1 MKINVAIIMGGYSSE
16 NQISKKSGK
25 VVFENLENI
34 FKCYNI
40 YITTSEWYYIDSS
53 NKKFKI
59 DQNDFT
65 IVNHPKIKFD
75 CIFNAIHGDPGEN
88 GKIQS
93 YFENLNIP
101 ITGSNSSQSE
111 ITFDK
116 IKCIDFL
123 KNEGVKVAKSYVVK
137 RNDSFDVNDIINH
150 VGLPCFVKASNSGS
164 SFGVYKAYKKSELA
178 DSIKKAKKYD
188 DNILIETFI
197 KGREFSV
204 GVVKYNNQIV
214 VLPITE
220 IITSNDF
227 FDYQAKYKGKSEEI
241 TPAKLENNLKIKLEE
256 IAKKIYITLNI
267 KGLSRSEFILN
278 DNEFYFLEINTVPG
292 LSKESILPQQ
302 SIQAGI
308 PIDKLFASTVYEAIA
323 NTN

>member
-1 MKINVAIIMGGYSSE
+1 MEINVAIIMGGYSLENHISE
-16 NQISKKSGK
+16 KSGK
-25 VVFENLENI
+25 VVFENLNNI

-40 YITTSEWYYIDSS
+40 YITNEEWYYIDSS

-59 DQNDFT
+59 DQDDFT
-65 IVNHPKIKFD
+65 IINHPKIRFD

-93 YFENLNIP
+93 YFESLNIP
-101 ITGSNSSQSE
+101 ITGCDSSQSKL
-111 ITFDK
+111 TFDK

-123 KNEGVKVAKSYVVK
+123 KNKGVKVAKSFALNK
-137 RNDSFDVNDIINH
+137 NDSSDINEIINK

-164 SFGVYKAYKKSELA
+164 SFGVYKAYKKSDLA
-178 DSIKKAKKYD
+178 DSIEKAKKFD

-197 KGREFSV
+197 QGREFSV
-204 GVVKYNNQIV
+204 GVVKYNQQIV

-227 FDYQAKYKGKSEEI
+227 FDYQAKYEGKSEEI
-241 TPAKLENNLKIKLEE
+241 TPAILEKNLKIKLEQA
-256 IAKKIYITLNI
+256 AKKIYKILKI
-267 KGLSRSEFILN
+267 KGLSRSEYILK

-308 PIDKLFASTVYEAIA
+308 PIEKLFISTIREAM
-323 NTN
+323 TNIN

>member
-16 NQISKKSGK
+16 NQISEKSGK
-25 VVFENLENI
+25 VVFENLNNI

-40 YITTSEWYYIDSS
+40 YISLGEWYYIDSS

-59 DQNDFT
+59 DKDDFT
-65 IVNHPKIKFD
+65 IVNHPKIRFD

-93 YFENLNIP
+93 YFESLNIP
-101 ITGSNSSQSE
+101 ITGSDSSQSK

-123 KNEGVKVAKSYVVK
+123 KNKGIKVAKSFALNI
-137 RNDSFDVNDIINH
+137 NDSFDINEIINQ

-164 SFGVYKAYKKSELA
+164 SFGVYKAYKKSDLA
-178 DSIKKAKKYD
+178 DSIKKARKYD

-197 KGREFSV
+197 NGREFSV
-204 GVVKYNNQIV
+204 GVVKYDNRIV

-227 FDYQAKYKGKSEEI
+227 FDYQAKYEGKSQEI
-241 TPAKLENNLKIKLEE
+241 TPANLENNLKIKLKET
-256 IAKKIYITLNI
+256 AKKIYKTLKI
-267 KGLSRSEFILN
+267 KGLSRSEFILK

-302 SIQAGI
+302 SIEAGI
-308 PIDKLFASTVYEAIA
+308 PIDKLFASTIYEAIA
-323 NTN
+323 NIN

>member
-1 MKINVAIIMGGYSSE
+1 MEINVAIIMGGYSSE
-16 NQISKKSGK
+16 NQISEKSGE
-25 VVFENLENI
+25 VVYENLKGI

-40 YITTSEWYYIDSS
+40 YITNDEWYYMDSS

-59 DQNDFT
+59 DQNNFT
-65 IVNHPKIKFD
+65 IIQHPEIKFD

-93 YFENLNIP
+93 YFENLRIP

-111 ITFDK
+111 ITFNK

-123 KNEGVKVAKSYVVK
+123 KNECVKVAKS
-137 RNDSFDVNDIINH
+137 FIINKNDLFDINEIINQ

-164 SFGVYKAYKKSELA
+164 SFGVYKVYKTKELA

-188 DNILIETFI
+188 DNILIESFI
-197 KGREFSV
+197 HGREFSV
-204 GVVKYNNQIV
+204 GVVKYNNQII

-227 FDYQAKYKGKSEEI
+227 FDYQAKYEGKSKEV
-241 TPAKLENNLKIKLEE
+241 TPAAIENNLKIKLEK
-256 IAKKIYITLNI
+256 IARKIYKTLKI
-267 KGLSRSEFILN
+267 KGLSRSEFIMK

-302 SIQAGI
+302 SIHAGI
-308 PIDKLFASTVYEAIA
+308 PIDKLFASTIYEAMENI
-323 NTN
+323 N

>member
-1 MKINVAIIMGGYSSE
+1 MKINVASIMGGYSLE
-16 NQISKKSGK
+16 NQISEKSGK
-25 VVFENLENI
+25 VVFDNLNNI
-34 FKCYNI
+34 FNCYNI
-40 YITTSEWYYIDSS
+40 YITNEEWYYVDST

-59 DQNDFT
+59 DQNNFK
-65 IVNHPKIKFD
+65 IIEQPKIKFD

-93 YFENLNIP
+93 YFENLSIP
-101 ITGSNSSQSE
+101 ITGCDSSQSE

-123 KNEGVKVAKSYVVK
+123 KNKSVKVANSFVLNKS
-137 RNDSFDVNDIINH
+137 DSLNINKIISQ
-150 VGLPCFVKASNSGS
+150 VGLPCFVKASKSGS
-164 SFGVYKAYKKSELA
+164 SFGVYKAYKKNDLVDA
-178 DSIKKAKKYD
+178 IKKAKKYD
-188 DNILIETFI
+188 DNILIESFI
-197 KGREFSV
+197 NGREFSV
-204 GVVKYNNQIV
+204 GVVKYNNQII

-227 FDYQAKYKGKSEEI
+227 FDYQAKYEGKSEEI
-241 TPAKLENNLKIKLEE
+241 TPAVIENNLKIELKK
-256 IAKKIYITLNI
+256 IAKKIYKTLKI
-267 KGLSRSEFILN
+267 KGLSRSEFILKDN
-278 DNEFYFLEINTVPG
+278 DFYFLEINTVPG

-308 PIDKLFASTVYEAIA
+308 PIDKLFASTIHEAME

>member
-40 YITTSEWYYIDSS
+40 YITTNEWYYIDSS

-101 ITGSNSSQSE
+101 VTGSNSSQSE

-123 KNEGVKVAKSYVVK
+123 KNKGIKVAKSFTLNI
-137 RNDSFDVNDIINH
+137 NDSFDVNDIINH

-308 PIDKLFASTVYEAIA
+308 PIDKLFASTIYEAIA

>member
-40 YITTSEWYYIDSS
+40 YITTNEWYYIDSS

>member
-1 MKINVAIIMGGYSSE
+1 MKINVAIIMGGYSLE
-16 NQISKKSGK
+16 NQISEKSGK
-25 VVFENLENI
+25 VVFDNLNNI
-34 FKCYNI
+34 FNCYNI
-40 YITTSEWYYIDSS
+40 YITNEEWYYVDST

-59 DQNDFT
+59 DQNNFK
-65 IVNHPKIKFD
+65 IIEQPKIKFD

-93 YFENLNIP
+93 YFENLSIP
-101 ITGSNSSQSE
+101 ITGCDSSQSE

-123 KNEGVKVAKSYVVK
+123 KNKSVKVANSFVLNK
-137 RNDSFDVNDIINH
+137 RDSLNINKIINQ

-164 SFGVYKAYKKSELA
+164 SFGVYKAYKKNDLVET
-178 DSIKKAKKYD
+178 IKKAKKYD
-188 DNILIETFI
+188 DNVLIESFI
-197 KGREFSV
+197 NGREFSV
-204 GVVKYNNQIV
+204 GVVKFNNKII

-227 FDYQAKYKGKSEEI
+227 FDYRAKYEGESEEI
-241 TPAKLENNLKIKLEE
+241 TPAFIENNLKIKLEK
-256 IAKKIYITLNI
+256 IAKKIYKTLKI
-267 KGLSRSEFILN
+267 KGLSRSEFILK

-308 PIDKLFASTVYEAIA
+308 PIDKLFASTVYEAME

>member
-16 NQISKKSGK
+16 NQISEKSGK
-25 VVFENLENI
+25 VVFENLNNI

-40 YITTSEWYYIDSS
+40 YISRGEWYYRDSR

-59 DQNDFT
+59 DKDDFT
-65 IVNHPKIKFD
+65 IVNHPKNRFD

-93 YFENLNIP
+93 YFESLNIP
-101 ITGSNSSQSE
+101 ITGSDSSQSE

-123 KNEGVKVAKSYVVK
+123 KNKGIKVAKSFTL
-137 RNDSFDVNDIINH
+137 NINHSFDINEIINQ

-164 SFGVYKAYKKSELA
+164 SFGVYKAYKKSDLV

-204 GVVKYNNQIV
+204 GVVKYDNQIV

-227 FDYQAKYKGKSEEI
+227 FDYQAKYEGKSKEI
-241 TPAKLENNLKIKLEE
+241 TPAKLENN
-256 IAKKIYITLNI
+256 
-267 KGLSRSEFILN
+267 
-278 DNEFYFLEINTVPG
+278 
-292 LSKESILPQQ
+292 
-302 SIQAGI
+302 
-308 PIDKLFASTVYEAIA
+308 
-323 NTN
+323 

>member
-1 MKINVAIIMGGYSSE
+1 MKKNIAIIMGGYSSE
-16 NQISKKSGK
+16 NQISEKSGEVAFK
-25 VVFENLENI
+25 NLNNI
-34 FKCYNI
+34 FKCYKI
-40 YITTSEWYYIDSS
+40 YITKKEWYYLNSE
-53 NKKFKI
+53 NTKFKI
-59 DQNDFT
+59 DQNNFT
-65 IVNHPKIKFD
+65 IQDHPKVKFD

-123 KNEGVKVAKSYVVK
+123 KTMGVKVAKSFTLNK
-137 RNDSFDVNDIINH
+137 NDLLDIKQIIDK

-164 SFGVYKAYKKSELA
+164 SYGVYKAYKESDLI
-178 DSIKKAKKYD
+178 DSIEKAKEYD
-188 DNILIETFI
+188 ENILVETHVE
-197 KGREFSV
+197 GREFSV
-204 GVVKYNNQIV
+204 GVVMFNGRMV

-227 FDYQAKYKGKSEEI
+227 FDYQAKYEGNSEEI
-241 TPAKLENNLKIKLEE
+241 TPALIENNLKIKLEK
-256 IAKKIYITLNI
+256 IARKIYKTLEI
-267 KGLSRSEFILN
+267 RGLSRSEFILK
-278 DNEFYFLEINTVPG
+278 DDEFYFLEINTVPG

-302 SIQAGI
+302 SIHAGI
-308 PIDKLFASTVYEAIA
+308 PIDKLFTSTIYEAMA
-323 NTN
+323 KVN

>member
-16 NQISKKSGK
+16 NQISEKSGK
-25 VVFENLENI
+25 VVFENLNNI

-40 YITTSEWYYIDSS
+40 YITSGEWYYKDSS

-59 DQNDFT
+59 NKDNFT
-65 IVNHPKIKFD
+65 IVNHPKIRFD
-75 CIFNAIHGDPGEN
+75 CVFNAIHGDPGEN

-93 YFENLNIP
+93 YFESLNIP
-101 ITGSNSSQSE
+101 ITGSDSSQSE

-123 KNEGVKVAKSYVVK
+123 KNKGIKVAKSFTL
-137 RNDSFDVNDIINH
+137 NINHSFDINEIINQ

-164 SFGVYKAYKKSELA
+164 SFGVYKAYKKSDLV

-204 GVVKYNNQIV
+204 GVVKYDNQIV

-227 FDYQAKYKGKSEEI
+227 FDYQAKYEGKSKEI
-241 TPAKLENNLKIKLEE
+241 TPANLENNLKIKLKET
-256 IAKKIYITLNI
+256 AKKIYKTLKI
-267 KGLSRSEFILN
+267 KGLSRSEFILK

-308 PIDKLFASTVYEAIA
+308 PIDKLFASTIYEAMA
-323 NTN
+323 NIN

>member
-34 FKCYNI
+34 FKCYKI
-40 YITTSEWYYIDSS
+40 YITTNEWYYIDSS

>member
-16 NQISKKSGK
+16 NQISEKSGK
-25 VVFENLENI
+25 VVFENLNNI

-40 YITTSEWYYIDSS
+40 YITSGEWYYKDSS

-59 DQNDFT
+59 NKDNFT
-65 IVNHPKIKFD
+65 IVNHPKIRFD
-75 CIFNAIHGDPGEN
+75 CVFNAIHGDPGEN

-93 YFENLNIP
+93 YFESLNIP
-101 ITGSNSSQSE
+101 ITGSDSSQSE

-123 KNEGVKVAKSYVVK
+123 KNKGIKVAKSFTLNI
-137 RNDSFDVNDIINH
+137 NDSFDVNEIINQL
-150 VGLPCFVKASNSGS
+150 GLPCFVKASNSGS
-164 SFGVYKAYKKSELA
+164 SFGVYKAYKKSDLA
-178 DSIKKAKKYD
+178 ESIKKARKYD

-197 KGREFSV
+197 NGREFSV
-204 GVVKYNNQIV
+204 GVVKYDNQIV

-227 FDYQAKYKGKSEEI
+227 FDYQAKYEGKSEEI
-241 TPAKLENNLKIKLEE
+241 TPANLENNLKIKLKET
-256 IAKKIYITLNI
+256 AKKIYKTLKI
-267 KGLSRSEFILN
+267 KGLSRSEFILKN
-278 DNEFYFLEINTVPG
+278 NEFYFLEINTVPG

-302 SIQAGI
+302 SIEAGI
-308 PIDKLFASTVYEAIA
+308 PIDKLFASTIYEAMA
-323 NTN
+323 NIN

>member
-25 VVFENLENI
+25 VVFENLDNV

-40 YITTSEWYYIDSS
+40 YITTKEWYYIDSS

-65 IVNHPKIKFD
+65 IANHPKIKFD

-93 YFENLNIP
+93 YFENLSIP

-123 KNEGVKVAKSYVVK
+123 KNKGVKVAKSFAVK
-137 RNDSFDVNDIINH
+137 RNDSFDINEIINE

-164 SFGVYKAYKKSELA
+164 SFGVYKAYKKSELV

-241 TPAKLENNLKIKLEE
+241 TPANLENNLKIKLEE
-256 IAKKIYITLNI
+256 TAKKIYKTLNI

-278 DNEFYFLEINTVPG
+278 DDEFYFLEINTVPG

-308 PIDKLFASTVYEAIA
+308 PIDKLFTSTIYEAMAII
-323 NTN
+323 N

>member
-101 ITGSNSSQSE
+101 VTGSNSSQSE

>member
-16 NQISKKSGK
+16 NQISEKSGK
-25 VVFENLENI
+25 IVFENLKNI

-40 YITTSEWYYIDSS
+40 YITRGEWYYRNSS

-59 DQNDFT
+59 DKDDFT
-65 IVNHPKIKFD
+65 IVNHPKIRFD
-75 CIFNAIHGDPGEN
+75 CVFNAIHGDPGEN

-93 YFENLNIP
+93 YFESLNIP
-101 ITGSNSSQSE
+101 ITGCDSSQSK

-123 KNEGVKVAKSYVVK
+123 KNKGIKVAKSFTLNI
-137 RNDSFDVNDIINH
+137 NDSFDINEIINQ

-164 SFGVYKAYKKSELA
+164 SFGVYKAYKKSDLA
-178 DSIKKAKKYD
+178 DSIKKARKYD

-197 KGREFSV
+197 NGREFSV
-204 GVVKYNNQIV
+204 GVVKYDNRIV

-227 FDYQAKYKGKSEEI
+227 FDYQAKYEGKSQEI
-241 TPAKLENNLKIKLEE
+241 TPANLENNLKIKLKET
-256 IAKKIYITLNI
+256 AKKIYKTLKI
-267 KGLSRSEFILN
+267 KGLSRSEFILK

-308 PIDKLFASTVYEAIA
+308 PIDKLFASTIYEAMA
-323 NTN
+323 NIN

>member
-1 MKINVAIIMGGYSSE
+1 MKINVAIIMGGYSLE
-16 NQISKKSGK
+16 NQISEKSGK
-25 VVFENLENI
+25 VVFDSLNNI
-34 FKCYNI
+34 FNCYNI
-40 YITTSEWYYIDSS
+40 YITNEEWYYVDST

-59 DQNDFT
+59 DQNNFK
-65 IVNHPKIKFD
+65 IIEQPKIKFD

-93 YFENLNIP
+93 YFENLSIP
-101 ITGSNSSQSE
+101 ITGCDSSQSE

-123 KNEGVKVAKSYVVK
+123 KNKSVKVANSFVLNKS
-137 RNDSFDVNDIINH
+137 DSLNINKIISQ
-150 VGLPCFVKASNSGS
+150 VGLPCFVKASKSGS
-164 SFGVYKAYKKSELA
+164 SFGVYKAYKKNDLVDA
-178 DSIKKAKKYD
+178 IKKAKKYD
-188 DNILIETFI
+188 DNILIESFI
-197 KGREFSV
+197 NGREFSV
-204 GVVKYNNQIV
+204 GVVKYNNQII

-227 FDYQAKYKGKSEEI
+227 FDYQAKYEGKSEEI
-241 TPAKLENNLKIKLEE
+241 TPAVIENNLKIELKK
-256 IAKKIYITLNI
+256 IAKKIYKTLKI
-267 KGLSRSEFILN
+267 KGLSRSEFILKDN
-278 DNEFYFLEINTVPG
+278 DFYFLEINTVPG

-308 PIDKLFASTVYEAIA
+308 PIDKLFASTIHEAME

>member
-1 MKINVAIIMGGYSSE
+1 MKINVAIIMGGYSLE
-16 NQISKKSGK
+16 NQISEKSGK
-25 VVFENLENI
+25 VVFDNLNNI
-34 FKCYNI
+34 FNCYNI
-40 YITTSEWYYIDSS
+40 YITNEEWYYVDST

-59 DQNDFT
+59 DKNKFKIIEQ
-65 IVNHPKIKFD
+65 PKIKFD

-93 YFENLNIP
+93 YFENLSIP
-101 ITGSNSSQSE
+101 ITGCDSSQSE

-123 KNEGVKVAKSYVVK
+123 KNKSVKVANSFVLNKS
-137 RNDSFDVNDIINH
+137 DSLNINKIISQ
-150 VGLPCFVKASNSGS
+150 VGLPCFVKASKSGS
-164 SFGVYKAYKKSELA
+164 SFGVYKAYKKNDLVDA
-178 DSIKKAKKYD
+178 IKKAKKYD
-188 DNILIETFI
+188 DNILIESFI
-197 KGREFSV
+197 NGREFSV
-204 GVVKYNNQIV
+204 GVVKYNNQII

-227 FDYQAKYKGKSEEI
+227 FDYQAKYEGKSEEI
-241 TPAKLENNLKIKLEE
+241 TPAVIENNLKIELKK
-256 IAKKIYITLNI
+256 IAKKIYKTLKI
-267 KGLSRSEFILN
+267 KGLSRSEFILKDN
-278 DNEFYFLEINTVPG
+278 DFYFLEINTVPG

-308 PIDKLFASTVYEAIA
+308 PIDKLFASTIHEAME

>member
-16 NQISKKSGK
+16 NQISEKSGK
-25 VVFENLENI
+25 VVFENLNNI

-40 YITTSEWYYIDSS
+40 YISRGEWYYIDSS

-59 DQNDFT
+59 DKDDFT
-65 IVNHPKIKFD
+65 IVNHPKIRFD

-93 YFENLNIP
+93 YFESLNIP
-101 ITGSNSSQSE
+101 ITGSDSSQSE
-111 ITFDK
+111 LTFDK

-123 KNEGVKVAKSYVVK
+123 KNKGIKVAKSLTLNI
-137 RNDSFDVNDIINH
+137 NDSFDINMIINRI
-150 VGLPCFVKASNSGS
+150 GLPCFVKASNSGS
-164 SFGVYKAYKKSELA
+164 SFGVYKAYKKSDLA
-178 DSIKKAKKYD
+178 DSIKKARKYD

-197 KGREFSV
+197 EGREFSV
-204 GVVKYNNQIV
+204 GVVKYDNQIV

-227 FDYQAKYKGKSEEI
+227 FDYQAKYEGKSQEI
-241 TPAKLENNLKIKLEE
+241 TPANLENNLKIKLKET
-256 IAKKIYITLNI
+256 AKKIYKTLKI
-267 KGLSRSEFILN
+267 KGLSRSEFILK

-302 SIQAGI
+302 SIEAGI
-308 PIDKLFASTVYEAIA
+308 PIDKLFASTIYEAMAKI
-323 NTN
+323 N

>member
-1 MKINVAIIMGGYSSE
+1 MEINVAIIMGGYSLENHISE
-16 NQISKKSGK
+16 KSGK
-25 VVFENLENI
+25 VVFENLNNI
-34 FKCYNI
+34 FKCYNV
-40 YITTSEWYYIDSS
+40 YITNEEWYYRDSN

-59 DQNDFT
+59 DLDDFT
-65 IVNHPKIKFD
+65 IVNHPKIRFD

-93 YFENLNIP
+93 YFESLNIP
-101 ITGSNSSQSE
+101 ITGSDSSQSE

-116 IKCIDFL
+116 IKCINFL
-123 KNEGVKVAKSYVVK
+123 KNKGVKVAKSFTLNK
-137 RNDSFDVNDIINH
+137 NDSFDVNEIINK

-164 SFGVYKAYKKSELA
+164 SFGVYKVYKKSDLA

-188 DNILIETFI
+188 DNVLIETFI

-227 FDYQAKYKGKSEEI
+227 FDYQAKYDGKSDEI
-241 TPAKLENNLKIKLEE
+241 TPAILENNLKIKLVQT
-256 IAKKIYITLNI
+256 AKKIYKTLKI
-267 KGLSRSEFILN
+267 KGLSRSEFILK

-302 SIQAGI
+302 SIKAGI
-308 PIDKLFASTVYEAIA
+308 PIDKLFSSTIYEAMA
-323 NTN
+323 NIN

>member
-1 MKINVAIIMGGYSSE
+1 MEINVAIIMGGYSLENHISE
-16 NQISKKSGK
+16 KSGK
-25 VVFENLENI
+25 VVFENLNNI

-40 YITTSEWYYIDSS
+40 YITNEEWYYIDSS

-59 DQNDFT
+59 DQDDFT
-65 IVNHPKIKFD
+65 IINHPKIRFD

-93 YFENLNIP
+93 YFESLNIP
-101 ITGSNSSQSE
+101 ITGCDSSQSKL
-111 ITFDK
+111 TFDK

-123 KNEGVKVAKSYVVK
+123 KNKGVKVAKSFALNK
-137 RNDSFDVNDIINH
+137 NDSSDINEIINK

-164 SFGVYKAYKKSELA
+164 SFGVYKAYKKSDLA
-178 DSIKKAKKYD
+178 DSIEKAKKFD

-197 KGREFSV
+197 QGREFSV
-204 GVVKYNNQIV
+204 GVVKYNQQIV

-227 FDYQAKYKGKSEEI
+227 FDYQAKYEGKSEEI
-241 TPAKLENNLKIKLEE
+241 TPAILEKNLKIKLEQA
-256 IAKKIYITLNI
+256 AKKIYKILKI
-267 KGLSRSEFILN
+267 KGLSRSEYILK

-302 SIQAGI
+302 SILAGI
-308 PIDKLFASTVYEAIA
+308 PIDKLFISTIREAM
-323 NTN
+323 TNIN

>member
-1 MKINVAIIMGGYSSE
+1 MKLNVAILMGGYSSE
-16 NQISKKSGK
+16 NSISEKSGK
-25 VVFENLENI
+25 VVFENLNKI

-40 YITTSEWYYIDSS
+40 YITNEEWYYRDS
-53 NKKFKI
+53 NNQKFKI
-59 DQNDFT
+59 DQDNFT
-65 IVNHPKIKFD
+65 IVSHPKIRFD
-75 CIFNAIHGDPGEN
+75 CVFNAIHGDPGEN

-93 YFENLNIP
+93 YFESLNIP
-101 ITGSNSSQSE
+101 ITGSDSNQSE

-123 KNEGVKVAKSYVVK
+123 KNKGVKVAKSFTLK
-137 RNDSFDVNDIINH
+137 NNDSFDINEIIKK
-150 VGLPCFVKASNSGS
+150 VGVPCFVKASNSGS
-164 SFGVYKAYKKSELA
+164 SFGVYKAYKKSDLA

-197 KGREFSV
+197 EGREFSV

-227 FDYQAKYKGKSEEI
+227 FDYQAKYEGKSNEI
-241 TPAKLENNLKIKLEE
+241 TPAILENNLKIKLEQT
-256 IAKKIYITLNI
+256 AKKIYKTLKI
-267 KGLSRSEFILN
+267 KGLSRSEFILK

-308 PIDKLFASTVYEAIA
+308 PIDKLFSSTIYEAMA
-323 NTN
+323 KY

>member
-1 MKINVAIIMGGYSSE
+1 MKLNVAILMGGYSSE
-16 NQISKKSGK
+16 NSISEKSGK
-25 VVFENLENI
+25 VVFENLNKI
-34 FKCYNI
+34 FKCFNI
-40 YITTSEWYYIDSS
+40 YITNEEWYYRDS
-53 NKKFKI
+53 NNQKFKI
-59 DQNDFT
+59 DQDNFT
-65 IVNHPKIKFD
+65 IVSHPKIRFD
-75 CIFNAIHGDPGEN
+75 CVFNAIHGDPGEN

-93 YFENLNIP
+93 YFESLNIP
-101 ITGSNSSQSE
+101 ITGSDSNQSE

-123 KNEGVKVAKSYVVK
+123 KNKGVKVAKSYTLK
-137 RNDSFDVNDIINH
+137 NNDSFDINEIIKK
-150 VGLPCFVKASNSGS
+150 VGVPCFVKASNSGS
-164 SFGVYKAYKKSELA
+164 SFGVYKAYKKSDLA

-197 KGREFSV
+197 EGREFSV

-227 FDYQAKYKGKSEEI
+227 FDYQAKYEGKSNEI
-241 TPAKLENNLKIKLEE
+241 TPAILENNLKTKLEQT
-256 IAKKIYITLNI
+256 AKKIYKTLKI
-267 KGLSRSEFILN
+267 KGLSRSEFILK

-302 SIQAGI
+302 SVQAGI
-308 PIDKLFASTVYEAIA
+308 PIDKLFSSTIYEAMA
-323 NTN
+323 NIN

>member
-1 MKINVAIIMGGYSSE
+1 MKLNVAILMGGYSSE
-16 NQISKKSGK
+16 NSISEKSGK
-25 VVFENLENI
+25 VVFENLNKI

-40 YITTSEWYYIDSS
+40 YITNEEWYYRDS
-53 NKKFKI
+53 NNQKFKI
-59 DQNDFT
+59 DQDNFT
-65 IVNHPKIKFD
+65 IVSHPKIRFD
-75 CIFNAIHGDPGEN
+75 CVFNAIHGDPGEN

-93 YFENLNIP
+93 YFESLNIP
-101 ITGSNSSQSE
+101 ITGSDSNQSE

-123 KNEGVKVAKSYVVK
+123 KNKGVKVAKSFTLK
-137 RNDSFDVNDIINH
+137 NNDSFDINEIIKK
-150 VGLPCFVKASNSGS
+150 VGVPCFVKASNSGS
-164 SFGVYKAYKKSELA
+164 SFGVYKAYKKSDLA

-197 KGREFSV
+197 EGREFSV

-227 FDYQAKYKGKSEEI
+227 FDYQAKYEGKSNEI
-241 TPAKLENNLKIKLEE
+241 TPAILENNLKIKLEQT
-256 IAKKIYITLNI
+256 AKKIYKTLKI
-267 KGLSRSEFILN
+267 KGLSRSEFILK
-278 DNEFYFLEINTVPG
+278 DNQFYFLEINTVPG

-308 PIDKLFASTVYEAIA
+308 PIDKLFSSTIYEAMA
-323 NTN
+323 KY

>member
-1 MKINVAIIMGGYSSE
+1 MEINVAIIMGGYSSE
-16 NQISKKSGK
+16 NHISEKSGK
-25 VVFENLENI
+25 VVFENLNNI

-40 YITTSEWYYIDSS
+40 YITNEQWYYIDSS

-59 DQNDFT
+59 DQDDFT
-65 IVNHPKIKFD
+65 IINHPKIRFD

-93 YFENLNIP
+93 YFESLNIP
-101 ITGSNSSQSE
+101 ITGSDSSQSKL
-111 ITFDK
+111 TFDK

-123 KNEGVKVAKSYVVK
+123 KNKGVKVAKSFTLNK
-137 RNDSFDVNDIINH
+137 NDSFDINEIINK

-164 SFGVYKAYKKSELA
+164 SFGVYKAYKKSDLA
-178 DSIKKAKKYD
+178 DSIEKAKKFD

-204 GVVKYNNQIV
+204 GVVKYNQQIV

-220 IITSNDF
+220 IITSNEF
-227 FDYQAKYKGKSEEI
+227 FDYQAKYEGKSEEI
-241 TPAKLENNLKIKLEE
+241 TPAILENHLKTKLEQA
-256 IAKKIYITLNI
+256 AKKIYKILKI
-267 KGLSRSEFILN
+267 KGLSRSEYILK

-308 PIDKLFASTVYEAIA
+308 PINKLFISTIHEAMKNI
-323 NTN
+323 N